1 MISRH
6 PIFTG
11 FHKLTGCQRDS
22 RDRGV
27 TLGIRVYGL
36 GFFFIMFR
44 FSSFGCSIKILRFR
58 DFGFA
63 V

>member
-1 MISRH
+1 MISKH
-6 PIFTG
+6 PIFTS

-36 GFFFIMFR
+36 WFFFFL
-44 FSSFGCSIKILRFR
+44 CL
-58 DFGFA
+58 GFL
-63 V
+63 VLGVQLKF